1 MLLKHEI
8 RMADY
13 ENKYIF
19 TKKDDNI
26 YSFYM
31 EGSELKEVDV
41 SESQNHSLLHSI
53 YIAKVQNIVKN
64 LNAAF
69 VEYERGK
76 IAYLEIPKDK
86 SVVVLNRQN
95 VKKLAQGDE
104 IVVQIVKEPQKT
116 KEAVATTNLTLSGT
130 YCVVSS
136 ERRTINYSSKLSKRF
151 CNSLKEYFKAWEET
165 NSFKYGAIIRTN
177 TEVLSKEEFSRI
189 TDELMRLQKQMDE
202 LLDKAQSRMPFTKLY
217 DESDFVENRCRDF
230 SIKNTDLIVT
240 DDVEIYETLCKF
252 PNLPSYFYNDKMIS
266 LTNLLNLNKVLTEA
280 LNKKVWLKCGG
291 YLVIE
296 VTEALT
302 VIDVNSG
309 KCTTKKN
316 KEDLISLVNMQA
328 AKETMRQIRL
338 RNLSGIILIDFMKY
352 TNKENEKE
360 LFLYMEELA
369 AKEKIQTNV
378 IDITPLG
385 LMELTRKKVSK
396 PLYEKIS
403 RIDVKREK

>member
-1 MLLKHEI
+1 MLLKKEI
-8 RMADY
+8 RMSDY

-19 TKKDDNI
+19 TKKDGNI

-31 EGSELKEVDV
+31 EGIELKEIDV
-41 SESQNHSLLHSI
+41 SESQSESMLHSI

-86 SVVVLNRQN
+86 PVSVLNRQN
-95 VKKLAQGDE
+95 AKNLAQGDE
-104 IVVQIVKEPQKT
+104 IVIQIVKEPQKT
-116 KEAVATTNLTLSGT
+116 KEAVASTNLTLSGT

-136 ERRTINYSSKLSKRF
+136 ERKTINYSSKLSKRF
-151 CNSLKEYFKAWEET
+151 CNSLKEYFREWEET
-165 NSFKYGAIIRTN
+165 NFFQYGAIIRTN
-177 TEVLSKEEFSRI
+177 VEILTKEEFHII
-189 TDELMRLQKQMDE
+189 TDELGRLQEQMDKI
-202 LLDKAQSRMPFTKLY
+202 LQMANSRVPFTKLY
-217 DESDFVENRCRDF
+217 DESDFVENKCRDF

-240 DDVEIYETLCKF
+240 DDEEIYKSVCKF
-252 PNLPSYFYNDKMIS
+252 PNLPSYFYDDKMIS
-266 LTNLLNLNKVLTEA
+266 LTNLFNLNKILTEA
-280 LNKKVWLKCGG
+280 LSKKVWLKCGG

-316 KEDLISLVNMQA
+316 KEDLISLVNTQA
-328 AKETMRQIRL
+328 AKEAMRQIRL

-352 TNKENEKE
+352 KDKANEKE
-360 LFLYMEELA
+360 LFSYMQELA
-369 AKEKIQTNV
+369 AKEKIQTDV
-378 IDITPLG
+378 VDITPLG

-396 PLYEKIS
+396 PLNEKILY
-403 RIDVKREK
+403 